1 MPQTDLQL
9 QLNPYQ
15 NYPEKEAQSLK
26 TYTLWFQNLMQSNN
40 NQDIVVFAQE

>member
-1 MPQTDLQL
+1 MPQSDLQL

-26 TYTLWFQNLMQSNN
+26 TYTPWFQNLMQSNN
-40 NQDIVVFAQE
+40 NQDTVVLAQD